1 MKLLADTSGLLAL
14 FLRDDAN
21 HAAAARWLKKTPQ
34 ARFLMTELVLGETV
48 TRLAA
53 RAGPTRAVAAADSLL
68 ASARY
73 TIVFVDETIL
83 RGALEQMA
91 KHADRR
97 LSLADC
103 ASFEIMERLSL
114 EGAFTF
120 DRDFRD
126 CGYPML
132 PA

>member
-1 MKLLADTSGLLAL
+1 
-14 FLRDDAN
+14 
-21 HAAAARWLKKTPQ
+21 
-34 ARFLMTELVLGETV
+34 MTDLVLAETV

-53 RAGPTRAVAAADSLL
+53 SAGAKRAVAAADNLL

-73 TIVFVDETIL
+73 TIVFVDEPIV
-83 RGALEQMA
+83 RGALERMA
-91 KHADRR
+91 KHADKR
-97 LSLADC
+97 LSLTDC
-103 ASFEIMERLSL
+103 ASFEVMERLSL

-126 CGYPML
+126 CGYRMV